1 MGQKK
6 ALNGSH
12 LEVFLAPQHNTEHDF
27 DLSISN
33 VFLTFVQLLQEIKKK
48 QKRGYAFKFQIRLK
62 AFLEKFS
69 FENNKLIKIEAW
81 FPSNTYTVLDSIH
94 IRKKINTAIRDIY
107 KRYDSFV
114 QRGSGWVLK
123 KVSKFS
129 VSIMKFKLF
138 QGGCLSA
145 LLPRELHKKRC
156 CVSIKN
162 IPKNKCF
169 FYCVAAAL
177 CENTTKKNKYRK
189 SNQHDKI
196 IELLPFDNMEG
207 PVSIRE
213 IKYLEKNSCVS
224 VNVYGYDKIPYP
236 YYISEFVKKLYHVD
250 VLLHNNHYYLIRNM
264 STFASGEK
272 SNRRKC
278 YVCQYC
284 LCYFVK
290 KERYDLHVELC
301 VKGGHQYE
309 FPHKDAAQLNFSN
322 YSNIVPASFVMY
334 CDLEAMITKEVKV
347 NRGKIQ
353 TKSVHVPVAG
363 GAITVCRPKK
373 EFGSLPM
380 IYTGADCID
389 VLLQFIQSEV
399 SRVSNILKNVCVPCV
414 MRPEDKY
421 MHKHAKHCFMC
432 RKKFSNFRHL
442 DKVRD
447 HCHLSGKF
455 RYTLCSTCNLTRAK
469 RPPEIHLFF
478 HGLSNY
484 DSHFIIQKLYNF
496 SSTEIKIIPKN
507 TEKYLSF
514 SVGCVHF
521 KDSYQFL
528 LESLAILVQN
538 LMDKGP
544 DHFVYVNKF
553 IKDDEQRELLKQKGI
568 FPYNYMK
575 DVRVLRKKHLPKKE
589 EFFNDLTCQH
599 INKDEY
605 DFAQKVWDRFFCK
618 TFQDYMEIYLLADC
632 LLLCDVFENFRSN
645 CLQQYNID
653 PCYYFSAPHFT
664 FDAFLRHSSLTL
676 ELLSD
681 INQYLFIIKGIRG
694 GMSMVSKR
702 HAVANNKYVEGYN
715 SSKSSSFIL
724 YLDANNL
731 YGRAMQ
737 EYLPWKNF
745 EWMSPYQLNYD
756 FIKRLEPEGEVGCII
771 QCSLEY
777 PVALHDYHSDY
788 PLAPIKKSIP
798 YGMLSPVARMIC
810 DKHKLKRTTDV
821 EKLLATVEDKD
832 FYILHYRNLQ
842 LYVSLGLRVKKI
854 HAGIIF
860 KQGPIMKSY
869 VDFNSEKR
877 AQATNKFD
885 TDFYKLLSNSLYGK
899 TIENPEKRSKVKLC
913 SESSTYENYVGKPN
927 FKNAKRINSKL
938 VGVEMKYSSIK
949 INKPFYIGMSILD
962 LSKWHMYNFHYN
974 VMKAIFGDR
983 VHLLYTDTDSFI
995 YEISSADVYEELRP
1009 HARDYFDFS
1018 NYPENHML
1026 KNSCNKKVPGKF
1038 KDESASKCITEF
1050 VGLRSKMYSFMF
1062 DDKKDVSKAE
1072 VRVAK
1077 GVQKSVIF
1085 NDLRFSTYLNCLWND
1100 EVKEHNFKTIR
1111 SMKHSVATYTQSK
1124 ITLCPFEDKRYL
1136 LDAIN
1141 SVPYG
1146 HYVLGC

>member
-1 MGQKK
+1 M
-6 ALNGSH
+6 
-12 LEVFLAPQHNTEHDF
+12 
-27 DLSISN
+27 
-33 VFLTFVQLLQEIKKK
+33 
-48 QKRGYAFKFQIRLK
+48 
-62 AFLEKFS
+62 
-69 FENNKLIKIEAW
+69 
-81 FPSNTYTVLDSIH
+81 
-94 IRKKINTAIRDIY
+94 
-107 KRYDSFV
+107 
-114 QRGSGWVLK
+114 
-123 KVSKFS
+123 
-129 VSIMKFKLF
+129 
-138 QGGCLSA
+138 
-145 LLPRELHKKRC
+145 
-156 CVSIKN
+156 
-162 IPKNKCF
+162 
-169 FYCVAAAL
+169 
-177 CENTTKKNKYRK
+177 
-189 SNQHDKI
+189 
-196 IELLPFDNMEG
+196 
-207 PVSIRE
+207 
-213 IKYLEKNSCVS
+213 S

-353 TKSVHVPVAG
+353 TKSVHVPIAV
-363 GAITVCRPKK
+363 GAITVYRPKN

-399 SRVSNILKNVCVPCV
+399 SRVSNILKNVYVPCI

-432 RKKFSNFRHL
+432 RKKFSDFHHL

-447 HCHLSGKF
+447 HCHLSGMFK
-455 RYTLCSTCNLTRAK
+455 YTLCSTCSLTRAK

-507 TEKYLSF
+507 TEQYLSF

-528 LESLAILVQN
+528 SESLAILVQN

-575 DVRVLRKKHLPKKE
+575 DVCVLSKKHLLKKE

-599 INKDEY
+599 ITKDEY
-605 DFAQKVWDRFFCK
+605 DFVQKVWDKFSCK

-681 INQYLFIIKGIRG
+681 IHQYLFIIKGIRG

-702 HAVANNKYVEGYN
+702 HAVTNNKYVEGYN
-715 SSKSSSFIL
+715 SLKSSSFIL

-745 EWMSPYQLNYD
+745 ERMSPHQLNYD
-756 FIKRLEPEGEVGCII
+756 FIKWLKPEGEVGCII

-788 PLAPIKKSIP
+788 PLAPLKKSVP

-810 DKHKLKRTTDV
+810 DKHKLKRTTNV

-854 HAGIIF
+854 HVGIIF

-877 AQATNKFD
+877 AQAKNKFD

-899 TIENPEKRSKVKLC
+899 TIENPEK
-913 SESSTYENYVGKPN
+913 
-927 FKNAKRINSKL
+927 
-938 VGVEMKYSSIK
+938 
-949 INKPFYIGMSILD
+949 
-962 LSKWHMYNFHYN
+962 
-974 VMKAIFGDR
+974 
-983 VHLLYTDTDSFI
+983 
-995 YEISSADVYEELRP
+995 
-1009 HARDYFDFS
+1009 
-1018 NYPENHML
+1018 
-1026 KNSCNKKVPGKF
+1026 
-1038 KDESASKCITEF
+1038 
-1050 VGLRSKMYSFMF
+1050 
-1062 DDKKDVSKAE
+1062 
-1072 VRVAK
+1072 
-1077 GVQKSVIF
+1077 
-1085 NDLRFSTYLNCLWND
+1085 
-1100 EVKEHNFKTIR
+1100 
-1111 SMKHSVATYTQSK
+1111 
-1124 ITLCPFEDKRYL
+1124 
-1136 LDAIN
+1136 
-1141 SVPYG
+1141 
-1146 HYVLGC
+1146 

>member
-353 TKSVHVPVAG
+353 TKSVHVPVAV

-380 IYTGADCID
+380 IYTGADCIE

-432 RKKFSNFRHL
+432 RKKFSDFRHL

-528 LESLAILVQN
+528 SESLAILVQN

-575 DVRVLRKKHLPKKE
+575 DVCVLRKKHLPKKE

-599 INKDEY
+599 ITKDEY
-605 DFAQKVWDRFFCK
+605 DFAQKVWDRFSCK

-745 EWMSPYQLNYD
+745 EWMSPHQLNYD

-777 PVALHDYHSDY
+777 PVALHNYHSDY

-810 DKHKLKRTTDV
+810 DKHKLKRTTNV

-869 VDFNSEKR
+869 VDFNSVKR

-1026 KNSCNKKVPGKF
+1026 KNSCSKKVPGKF

>member
-145 LLPRELHKKRC
+145 LLPRELRKKRC

-353 TKSVHVPVAG
+353 TKSVHVPVAV

-432 RKKFSNFRHL
+432 RKKFSDFRHL

-528 LESLAILVQN
+528 SESLAILVQN

-599 INKDEY
+599 ITKDEY
-605 DFAQKVWDRFFCK
+605 DFAQKVWDRFSCK

-745 EWMSPYQLNYD
+745 EWMSPHQLNYD

-810 DKHKLKRTTDV
+810 DKHKLKRTTNV

>member
-138 QGGCLSA
+138 QGGCLST
-145 LLPRELHKKRC
+145 LLPRELRKKRC

-169 FYCVAAAL
+169 FYCVVAAL

-207 PVSIRE
+207 PVSIQE

-278 YVCQYC
+278 YACQYC

-353 TKSVHVPVAG
+353 TKSVHVPVAV
-363 GAITVCRPKK
+363 GAITVCRPEK

-399 SRVSNILKNVCVPCV
+399 SRVSNILKNVYMPCV
-414 MRPEDKY
+414 MRAEDKY
-421 MHKHAKHCFMC
+421 MHKHGKHCFMC
-432 RKKFSNFRHL
+432 RKKFSDFRHL

-528 LESLAILVQN
+528 SESLAVLVQN

-553 IKDDEQRELLKQKGI
+553 IKDDEQQELLKQKGI

-599 INKDEY
+599 ITKDEY
-605 DFAQKVWDRFFCK
+605 DFAQKVWDRFSCK

-745 EWMSPYQLNYD
+745 EWMSPHQLNYD

-810 DKHKLKRTTDV
+810 DKHKLKRTTNV
-821 EKLLATVEDKD
+821 EKLLATVKDKD

-860 KQGPIMKSY
+860 KEGPIMKSY

-913 SESSTYENYVGKPN
+913 SESSTYENYIGKPN
-927 FKNAKRINSKL
+927 FKNAKRINSKFM
-938 VGVEMKYSSIK
+938 GVEMKYSSIK

-1026 KNSCNKKVPGKF
+1026 KNSCNKKG
-1038 KDESASKCITEF
+1038 A
-1050 VGLRSKMYSFMF
+1050 
-1062 DDKKDVSKAE
+1062 
-1072 VRVAK
+1072 
-1077 GVQKSVIF
+1077 
-1085 NDLRFSTYLNCLWND
+1085 W
-1100 EVKEHNFKTIR
+1100 
-1111 SMKHSVATYTQSK
+1111 
-1124 ITLCPFEDKRYL
+1124 
-1136 LDAIN
+1136 
-1141 SVPYG
+1141 
-1146 HYVLGC
+1146 

>member
-138 QGGCLSA
+138 QGGCLST
-145 LLPRELHKKRC
+145 LLPRELRKKRC

-353 TKSVHVPVAG
+353 TKSVHVPVAV

-432 RKKFSNFRHL
+432 RKKFSDFRHL

-528 LESLAILVQN
+528 SESLAILVQN

-599 INKDEY
+599 ITKDEY
-605 DFAQKVWDRFFCK
+605 DFAQKVWDRFSCK

-745 EWMSPYQLNYD
+745 EWMSPHQLNYD

-810 DKHKLKRTTDV
+810 DKHKLKRTTNV

>member
-177 CENTTKKNKYRK
+177 CENTKKNKYRK

-353 TKSVHVPVAG
+353 TKSVHVPIAV

-380 IYTGADCID
+380 IYMGADCID

-399 SRVSNILKNVCVPCV
+399 SRVSNILKNVCVPCI
-414 MRPEDKY
+414 MRLEDKY

-432 RKKFSNFRHL
+432 RKKFSDFRHL

-528 LESLAILVQN
+528 SESLAILVQN

-575 DVRVLRKKHLPKKE
+575 DVRVLKKKHLLKKE

-599 INKDEY
+599 ITKDEY
-605 DFAQKVWDRFFCK
+605 DFAQKVWDRFSCK
-618 TFQDYMEIYLLADC
+618 TFQDYMESYLLADC
-632 LLLCDVFENFRSN
+632 LLLHDVFENFRSN

-653 PCYYFSAPHFT
+653 PCYYFSAPHFK

-694 GMSMVSKR
+694 GMSMFSKR

-745 EWMSPYQLNYD
+745 EWMSPHQLNYD
-756 FIKRLEPEGEVGCII
+756 FIKRLKPKGEVGCII

-777 PVALHDYHSDY
+777 PVTLHDYHSDY
-788 PLAPIKKSIP
+788 PLAPLKKSIP
-798 YGMLSPVARMIC
+798 YGMLSPVARKIC
-810 DKHKLKRTTDV
+810 DKHKLKRTTNV

-854 HAGIIF
+854 HAGITF

-899 TIENPEKRSKVKLC
+899 TIENPEK
-913 SESSTYENYVGKPN
+913 
-927 FKNAKRINSKL
+927 
-938 VGVEMKYSSIK
+938 
-949 INKPFYIGMSILD
+949 
-962 LSKWHMYNFHYN
+962 
-974 VMKAIFGDR
+974 
-983 VHLLYTDTDSFI
+983 
-995 YEISSADVYEELRP
+995 
-1009 HARDYFDFS
+1009 
-1018 NYPENHML
+1018 
-1026 KNSCNKKVPGKF
+1026 
-1038 KDESASKCITEF
+1038 
-1050 VGLRSKMYSFMF
+1050 
-1062 DDKKDVSKAE
+1062 
-1072 VRVAK
+1072 
-1077 GVQKSVIF
+1077 
-1085 NDLRFSTYLNCLWND
+1085 
-1100 EVKEHNFKTIR
+1100 
-1111 SMKHSVATYTQSK
+1111 
-1124 ITLCPFEDKRYL
+1124 
-1136 LDAIN
+1136 
-1141 SVPYG
+1141 
-1146 HYVLGC
+1146 

>member
-1 MGQKK
+1 M
-6 ALNGSH
+6 
-12 LEVFLAPQHNTEHDF
+12 
-27 DLSISN
+27 
-33 VFLTFVQLLQEIKKK
+33 
-48 QKRGYAFKFQIRLK
+48 
-62 AFLEKFS
+62 
-69 FENNKLIKIEAW
+69 
-81 FPSNTYTVLDSIH
+81 
-94 IRKKINTAIRDIY
+94 
-107 KRYDSFV
+107 
-114 QRGSGWVLK
+114 
-123 KVSKFS
+123 
-129 VSIMKFKLF
+129 
-138 QGGCLSA
+138 
-145 LLPRELHKKRC
+145 
-156 CVSIKN
+156 
-162 IPKNKCF
+162 
-169 FYCVAAAL
+169 
-177 CENTTKKNKYRK
+177 
-189 SNQHDKI
+189 
-196 IELLPFDNMEG
+196 
-207 PVSIRE
+207 
-213 IKYLEKNSCVS
+213 S
-224 VNVYGYDKIPYP
+224 VNAYGYDKIPYP

-301 VKGGHQYE
+301 VKGGHQYK

-334 CDLEAMITKEVKV
+334 CDLEAMTTKEVKV

-353 TKSVHVPVAG
+353 NKSVHVPIAV

-373 EFGSLPM
+373 EFGSPPM
-380 IYTGADCID
+380 IYMGADCIE

-399 SRVSNILKNVCVPCV
+399 SRVSNILKNVYVPCI

-432 RKKFSNFRHL
+432 RKKFSNFCHL

-455 RYTLCSTCNLTRAK
+455 RYTLCSTCNLTHAK

-528 LESLAILVQN
+528 SESLAILVQN

-553 IKDDEQRELLKQKGI
+553 IKDDEQQELLKQKGI
-568 FPYNYMK
+568 FPYSYMK

-599 INKDEY
+599 ITKDEY
-605 DFAQKVWDRFFCK
+605 DFAQKVWDRFSCK

-664 FDAFLRHSSLTL
+664 FNAFLRHSSLTL

-681 INQYLFIIKGIRG
+681 INQYLFIIKGIGG

-702 HAVANNKYVEGYN
+702 YAVANNKYVEGYN

-745 EWMSPYQLNYD
+745 EWMSPHQLNYD
-756 FIKRLEPEGEVGCII
+756 FIKWLELEGEVGCII

-788 PLAPIKKSIP
+788 PLAPVKKSIP
-798 YGMLSPVARMIC
+798 YGMLSPLARMIC
-810 DKHKLKRTTDV
+810 DKHKLKRTTNV

-913 SESSTYENYVGKPN
+913 SESSMYENYVGKPN
-927 FKNAKRINSKL
+927 FKTAKRINSKL

-949 INKPFYIGMSILD
+949 INKPFYIGKSILD

-974 VMKAIFGDR
+974 VMKPIFGDR

-1009 HARDYFDFS
+1009 YARDYFDFS
-1018 NYPENHML
+1018 NYPESHML

-1050 VGLRSKMYSFMF
+1050 VGLRSKMYSFML

-1100 EVKEHNFKTIR
+1100 EVKEHNFKTIH

-1124 ITLCPFEDKRYL
+1124 IMLCPFEDKRYL

-1141 SVPYG
+1141 SLPYG

>member
-145 LLPRELHKKRC
+145 LLPRELRKKCC

-309 FPHKDAAQLNFSN
+309 FPHKDAAQLNFFN

-353 TKSVHVPVAG
+353 TKSVHVPVAV

-432 RKKFSNFRHL
+432 RKKFSDFHHL

-528 LESLAILVQN
+528 SESLAILVQN

-568 FPYNYMK
+568 FPHNYMK
-575 DVRVLRKKHLPKKE
+575 DVLRKKHLPKKE

-599 INKDEY
+599 ITKDEY
-605 DFAQKVWDRFFCK
+605 DFAQKVWDRFSCK

-702 HAVANNKYVEGYN
+702 HTVANNKYVEGYN

-745 EWMSPYQLNYD
+745 EWMSPHQLNYD

-810 DKHKLKRTTDV
+810 DKHKLKRTTNV

-877 AQATNKFD
+877 AQAVNKFD

-913 SESSTYENYVGKPN
+913 SESSMYENYVGKPN

-938 VGVEMKYSSIK
+938 VGVEMRYSSIK

-974 VMKAIFGDR
+974 VMKVIFGDR

-1062 DDKKDVSKAE
+1062 DDKKDVSKVE

-1085 NDLRFSTYLNCLWND
+1085 NDLRFSTYSNCLWND
-1100 EVKEHNFKTIR
+1100 EV
-1111 SMKHSVATYTQSK
+1111 
-1124 ITLCPFEDKRYL
+1124 
-1136 LDAIN
+1136 
-1141 SVPYG
+1141 
-1146 HYVLGC
+1146 

>member
-6 ALNGSH
+6 TLNGSH

-69 FENNKLIKIEAW
+69 FENNKFIKIEAW

-129 VSIMKFKLF
+129 VSIMKFKMF
-138 QGGCLSA
+138 QGGYLSA

-353 TKSVHVPVAG
+353 TKSVHVPVAV

-389 VLLQFIQSEV
+389 MLLQFIQSEV

-421 MHKHAKHCFMC
+421 KHKHAKHCFMC
-432 RKKFSNFRHL
+432 HKKFSDFRHL

-455 RYTLCSTCNLTRAK
+455 RHTLCSTCNLTRAK

-496 SSTEIKIIPKN
+496 SSTEIKIIPNN
-507 TEKYLSF
+507 TTKYLSF

-528 LESLAILVQN
+528 SESLAILVQN

-599 INKDEY
+599 ITKDEY
-605 DFAQKVWDRFFCK
+605 DFAQKVWDRFSCK

-702 HAVANNKYVEGYN
+702 HAVTNNKYVEGYN

-798 YGMLSPVARMIC
+798 YGMLSSVARMIC
-810 DKHKLKRTTDV
+810 DKHKLKRTTNV

-869 VDFNSEKR
+869 IDFNSEKR

-913 SESSTYENYVGKPN
+913 SESSMYENYVGKPN

-983 VHLLYTDTDSFI
+983 VHLLYMDTDSFI

-1038 KDESASKCITEF
+1038 KDESASKCITES

>member
-107 KRYDSFV
+107 KRYVSFV

-138 QGGCLSA
+138 QGGCLST
-145 LLPRELHKKRC
+145 LLPRELCKKCC

-224 VNVYGYDKIPYP
+224 VNVHGYDKIPYP

-353 TKSVHVPVAG
+353 TKSVHVPVAV

-399 SRVSNILKNVCVPCV
+399 SRVSNILKNVCMPCV

-432 RKKFSNFRHL
+432 RKKFSDFHHL

-455 RYTLCSTCNLTRAK
+455 RYTLCSTCNLTLAK

-528 LESLAILVQN
+528 SESLAILVQN

-599 INKDEY
+599 LTKDEY
-605 DFAQKVWDRFFCK
+605 DFAQKVWDRFSCK

-702 HAVANNKYVEGYN
+702 HAVTNNKYVEGYN

-745 EWMSPYQLNYD
+745 EWMSPHQLNYD

-771 QCSLEY
+771 QCRLEY

-810 DKHKLKRTTDV
+810 DKHKLKRTTNV

-854 HAGIIF
+854 HARMIF

-899 TIENPEKRSKVKLC
+899 TI
-913 SESSTYENYVGKPN
+913 
-927 FKNAKRINSKL
+927 
-938 VGVEMKYSSIK
+938 
-949 INKPFYIGMSILD
+949 
-962 LSKWHMYNFHYN
+962 
-974 VMKAIFGDR
+974 
-983 VHLLYTDTDSFI
+983 
-995 YEISSADVYEELRP
+995 
-1009 HARDYFDFS
+1009 
-1018 NYPENHML
+1018 
-1026 KNSCNKKVPGKF
+1026 
-1038 KDESASKCITEF
+1038 
-1050 VGLRSKMYSFMF
+1050 
-1062 DDKKDVSKAE
+1062 
-1072 VRVAK
+1072 
-1077 GVQKSVIF
+1077 
-1085 NDLRFSTYLNCLWND
+1085 
-1100 EVKEHNFKTIR
+1100 
-1111 SMKHSVATYTQSK
+1111 
-1124 ITLCPFEDKRYL
+1124 
-1136 LDAIN
+1136 
-1141 SVPYG
+1141 
-1146 HYVLGC
+1146 

>member
-1 MGQKK
+1 M
-6 ALNGSH
+6 
-12 LEVFLAPQHNTEHDF
+12 
-27 DLSISN
+27 
-33 VFLTFVQLLQEIKKK
+33 
-48 QKRGYAFKFQIRLK
+48 
-62 AFLEKFS
+62 
-69 FENNKLIKIEAW
+69 
-81 FPSNTYTVLDSIH
+81 LDSIH

-145 LLPRELHKKRC
+145 LLPRELRKKRC

-169 FYCVAAAL
+169 FYCVVAAL

-278 YVCQYC
+278 HVCQYC

-334 CDLEAMITKEVKV
+334 CDLEAMISKEVKV

-353 TKSVHVPVAG
+353 TKSVHVPVAV

-432 RKKFSNFRHL
+432 RKKFSDFHHL

-528 LESLAILVQN
+528 SESLAILVQN

-599 INKDEY
+599 ITKDEY
-605 DFAQKVWDRFFCK
+605 DFAQKVWDRFSCK

-664 FDAFLRHSSLTL
+664 LDAFLRHSSLTL

-745 EWMSPYQLNYD
+745 EWMSPHQLNYD
-756 FIKRLEPEGEVGCII
+756 FIKGLEPEGEVGCII

-810 DKHKLKRTTDV
+810 DKHKLKRTTNV

-913 SESSTYENYVGKPN
+913 SESSMYENYVGKPN

-974 VMKAIFGDR
+974 VIKAIFGDR

-1111 SMKHSVATYTQSK
+1111 SMKHSWQRTHRVKLHCVPLK
-1124 ITLCPFEDKRYL
+1124 IRDTCWML
-1136 LDAIN
+1136 
-1141 SVPYG
+1141 
-1146 HYVLGC
+1146 